1 MCGIFSWE
9 EMMCSL
15 LSFGLSYDLIFIVS
29 MKLPLLV
36 KKAVSKKLKLIA
48 NNGASD
54 SVKSVKQIFRQGDHI
69 NYCV

>member
-1 MCGIFSWE
+1 
-9 EMMCSL
+9 
-15 LSFGLSYDLIFIVS
+15 